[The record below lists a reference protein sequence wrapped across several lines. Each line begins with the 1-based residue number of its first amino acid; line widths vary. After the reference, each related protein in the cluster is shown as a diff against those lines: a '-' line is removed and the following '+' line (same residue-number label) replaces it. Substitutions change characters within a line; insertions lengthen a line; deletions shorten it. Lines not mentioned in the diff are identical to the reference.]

1 MTINIITKELA
12 NFYKKNKA
20 QLTVKNY
27 ITTGP
32 QLNSV
37 PVSQNKKTHIQIYD
51 IGKQAQI
58 KNIQI
63 YNVNNHINKTG
74 ENVLINK
81 KNKQPIFYDITKIYN
96 HSKEGKIA
104 ECYGR
109 HQAPQ
114 NQQSTN
120 KISCYFLCHYTTMA
134 HIKGYKNI
142 SAYILQ

>member
-1 MTINIITKELA
+1 MIINIITTELA
-12 NFYKKNKA
+12 EFYKRENKK
-20 QLTVKNY
+20 LKIENY
-27 ITTGP
+27 AIEKP
-32 QLNSV
+32 QLKSV
-37 PVSQNKKTHIQIYD
+37 PINQNKKNQIQIYD

-74 ENVLINK
+74 ENILINK

-96 HSKEGKIA
+96 NSKEGKIA